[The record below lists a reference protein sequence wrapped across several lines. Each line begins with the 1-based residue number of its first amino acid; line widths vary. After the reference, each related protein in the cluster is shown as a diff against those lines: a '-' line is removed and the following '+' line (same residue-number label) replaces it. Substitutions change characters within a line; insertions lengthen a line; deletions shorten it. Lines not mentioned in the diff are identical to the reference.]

1 MKKSPPTFS
10 VGADVRAKRGVVDPD
25 FDDVPIGG
33 WTGRITGM
41 QYLNP
46 PMSLIRWNQHTLNN
60 VHPIFRQRCKRD
72 GFDIEEMW
80 LAESDLEPGAGDPLE
95 IERPTTIV
103 AKPLDMHDQDDRIR
117 SVFGLTSDD
126 PLPESDDES
135 LRAYYKF
142 LAGNLSF
149 PFEAKYSFKPRPLE
163 SKTCAI
169 TVRGLVDPADF
180 PGDDH
185 GILCKASRDNEVIE
199 LPLMGVEVGSGNAN
213 RRLIED
219 DSCWVVNSWW

>member
-1 MKKSPPTFS
+1 
-10 VGADVRAKRGVVDPD
+10 VKRGVVDPD

-33 WTGRITGM
+33 WTGRIIGM

-46 PMSLIRWNQHTLNN
+46 PMYLIRWNQDTLNN
-60 VHPIFRQRCKRD
+60 VHPIFRKRCKRD

-80 LAESDLEPGAGDPLE
+80 LAEIDLEPGAGEPLE
-95 IERPTTIV
+95 IEQPTTIV
-103 AKPLDMHDQDDRIR
+103 PKPLDMHDQDDRIR

-126 PLPESDDES
+126 PLPESHDES
-135 LRAYYKF
+135 LREYYKF

-149 PFEAKYSFKPRPLE
+149 PFEAKYSFEPRTLE

-169 TVRGLVDPADF
+169 TVLGLVDPVNF

-185 GILCKASRDNEVIE
+185 GILCKARRDNDAIEV
-199 LPLMGVEVGSGNAN
+199 PLTKVEVNSGNAN
-213 RRLIED
+213 QRLIED
-219 DSCWVVNSWW
+219 YSCWVVNSWW